1 MKYRHRDSGAL
12 VEVRDDKVM
21 DAHVWEPVKAPA
33 KAAPRKRTTKS
44 EDSED

>member
-21 DAHVWEPVKAPA
+21 DAHVWEAVKAPA
-33 KAAPRKRTTKS
+33 KASPRKRTTKS

>member
-1 MKYRHRDSGAL
+1 MKYRHRGSGAL

-21 DAHVWEPVKAPA
+21 DAHVWEPVRAPA

-44 EDSED
+44 EDDED

>member
-21 DAHVWEPVKAPA
+21 DAHVWEAVKAPA
-33 KAAPRKRTTKS
+33 KAAPRRRTMKS
-44 EDSED
+44 EDDED

>member
-1 MKYRHRDSGAL
+1 MKYQHRSSGAQ

-21 DAHVWEPVKAPA
+21 DPNVWDPVKAPA

-44 EDSED
+44 EDDDD

>member
-21 DAHVWEPVKAPA
+21 SPSDWEPIKEPVRNSP
-33 KAAPRKRTTKS
+33 PRKRTVKS
-44 EDSED
+44 DDD

>member
-1 MKYRHRDSGAL
+1 MKNRHRDSGAL

-21 DAHVWEPVKAPA
+21 DTHLWEAVKAPA

-44 EDSED
+44 EDDED